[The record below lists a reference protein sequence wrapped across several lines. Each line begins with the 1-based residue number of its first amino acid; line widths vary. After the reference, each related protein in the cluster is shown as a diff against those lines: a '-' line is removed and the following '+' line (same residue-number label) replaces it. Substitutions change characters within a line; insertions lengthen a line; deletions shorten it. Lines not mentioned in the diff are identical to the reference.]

1 MFCGGHIANC
11 LEMQVKPHYTQAM
24 SYDRDLRLRAIKY
37 TEEGRTLAQAAA
49 VFELS
54 IGMLIGWRKHYRAT
68 GDVKIKI
75 RRPVNKKITPEKHE
89 LFGNIEQVYDFSIAP
104 IARFR
109 TSHFK
114 VTSSE
119 TEVQN

>member
-1 MFCGGHIANC
+1 M
-11 LEMQVKPHYTQAM
+11 
-24 SYDRDLRLRAIKY
+24 
-37 TEEGRTLAQAAA
+37 AQAAA
-49 VFELS
+49 VFKLS

-75 RRPVNKKITPEKHE
+75 PPEKHE